1 MVKSVQAGEDDPKGD
16 LNRGTY
22 LALKHNKI
30 EESIKTGRWPT
41 WCGWR
46 GKQEATALSTQH
58 QTQSKQIFPAKYQTF
73 KPKNWAIHWEAIK

>member
-1 MVKSVQAGEDDPKGD
+1 MTQKDD
-16 LNRGTY
+16 LSRGTY

-30 EESIKTGRWPT
+30 EDSITKLEDDLT

-58 QTQSKQIFPAKYQTF
+58 QTQSKQYFWTKYQKF
-73 KPKNWAIHWEAIK
+73 RPKSFRHTLGSLKNKIYNFI